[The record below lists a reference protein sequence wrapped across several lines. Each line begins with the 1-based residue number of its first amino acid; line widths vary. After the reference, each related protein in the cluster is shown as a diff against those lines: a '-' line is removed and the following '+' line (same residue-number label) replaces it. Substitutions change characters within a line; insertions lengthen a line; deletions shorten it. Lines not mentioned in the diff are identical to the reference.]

1 MNDYVLLTDSSA
13 DLTDAL
19 VKELGVEVLPLSFT
33 MRNKTYR
40 NWPDNREI
48 DPKDFYRQLR
58 EGEMATTSA
67 VNVSDF
73 TETIEPHLKEGRDVL
88 VVAFSSGLSATCHS
102 AQIAAQELSEQYPER
117 KVYVVDSLCASLGQ
131 GLLVWYA
138 ARMKNEGR
146 GIGAVRDWLEENKLH
161 LCHWFTVDDLHFL
174 KRGGR
179 ISSATAVL
187 GTMLSIKPVMHVDDE
202 GHLTKV
208 GTARGRN
215 ASLKALVD
223 HMVDRHRPRGPDRL
237 HQPRRLRGGR
247 QQGGRGREAPL
258 RRADRGAQQR
268 GPRHRRPLRPGHRGP
283 VLPGEAPLMEDVKW
297 LEVTL
302 DTTEAELDA
311 LCARL
316 TGNGVTGLAIEDEED
331 FKTFLEQ
338 NRQYWDYVDDGLLA
352 RMKGVCRV
360 KFYITDDADGR
371 KQLEGWLAGI
381 DQPYSLASLGDND
394 WAHSWQKYYK
404 PMPVGERLYIVPEW
418 ERGEPVPAGKA
429 PLYLNPGL
437 TFGTGSHASTQLC
450 LMGLERYT
458 VPGKPVLDLGC
469 GSGILSIAALVLG
482 ASAAAAVD
490 IDPKAVD
497 VAYENAALNGIG
509 RDRYNVRAGNV
520 LTDGAL
526 VAELARRKYALVLA
540 NIVADVIIPLSAK
553 AGEFLDADGVFLCS
567 GIIDTRAGEVEAALE
582 RNGLAVFERREQN
595 GWVALAARAAR

>member
-1 MNDYVLLTDSSA
+1 
-13 DLTDAL
+13 
-19 VKELGVEVLPLSFT
+19 
-33 MRNKTYR
+33 
-40 NWPDNREI
+40 
-48 DPKDFYRQLR
+48 
-58 EGEMATTSA
+58 
-67 VNVSDF
+67 
-73 TETIEPHLKEGRDVL
+73 
-88 VVAFSSGLSATCHS
+88 
-102 AQIAAQELSEQYPER
+102 
-117 KVYVVDSLCASLGQ
+117 
-131 GLLVWYA
+131 
-138 ARMKNEGR
+138 
-146 GIGAVRDWLEENKLH
+146 
-161 LCHWFTVDDLHFL
+161 
-174 KRGGR
+174 
-179 ISSATAVL
+179 
-187 GTMLSIKPVMHVDDE
+187 
-202 GHLTKV
+202 
-208 GTARGRN
+208 
-215 ASLKALVD
+215 
-223 HMVDRHRPRGPDRL
+223 
-237 HQPRRLRGGR
+237 
-247 QQGGRGREAPL
+247 
-258 RRADRGAQQR
+258 
-268 GPRHRRPLRPGHRGP
+268 
-283 VLPGEAPLMEDVKW
+283 MEDVKW

-381 DQPYSLASLGDND
+381 DQPYSPASLGDND

-482 ASAAAAVD
+482 ASAATAVD

-509 RDRYNVRAGNV
+509 RDTYTVEVGDI
-520 LTDGAL
+520 LTNEAL
-526 VAELARRKYALVLA
+526 QTAIGGGYDIVLA
-540 NIVADVIIPLSAK
+540 NIVADVIIALAPAVRPLLAE
-553 AGEFLDADGVFLCS
+553 GGVFLCS
-567 GIIDTRAGEVEAALE
+567 GIIDDRAEEVAGKLRDAGLE
-582 RNGLAVFERREQN
+582 ILETHSAE
-595 GWVALAARAAR
+595 GWFSYLCR